1 MIADICLPR
10 RYLIVR
16 YWLLPFPAL
25 GLLLMQ
31 PQIPAQLLYQ
41 AAIIPVISMD
51 LWGRTGCFPD

>member
-1 MIADICLPR
+1 MIADICLPL

-31 PQIPAQLLYQ
+31 PQIPAQLFCE
-41 AAIIPVISMD
+41 AAIIPVLSVD
-51 LWGRTGCFPD
+51 LWRRTGCFSD